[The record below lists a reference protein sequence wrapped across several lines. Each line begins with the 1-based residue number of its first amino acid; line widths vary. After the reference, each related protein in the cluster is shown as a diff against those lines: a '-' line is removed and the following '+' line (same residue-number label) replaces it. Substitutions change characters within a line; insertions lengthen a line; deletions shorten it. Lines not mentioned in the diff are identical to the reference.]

1 VLPMPYVDAEV
12 HRLTVALRGVSL
24 HLSGALKALSELP
37 LSSVATRTADGA
49 VEAARSSLT
58 EALGHLRTAAEDAAA
73 VTARHSV
80 AVQAP
85 VLGAD
90 SDPSG
95 VGQPASEDPRHAS

>member
-58 EALGHLRTAAEDAAA
+58 EALVHLRSAAEDSAA
-73 VTARHSV
+73 VTSRHSV
-80 AVQAP
+80 AVETQ

-90 SDPSG
+90 SEASELQ
-95 VGQPASEDPRHAS
+95 QPASEDPRHAS